1 MIWSISMV
9 PLKFWKLKN
18 KNIGFGQMWALSGPL
33 SEKLNFK
40 FFMNSKTDFQGG
52 QKHKKLLF
60 DTKFHI
66 FGSTWKSNKFKTC
79 FSIITKFSE
88 INASE
93 IYFWLKDISGFEN
106 FLSKIRGFIKKN
118 KKNHVVSFFQFL
130 KKNVT

>member
-1 MIWSISMV
+1 
-9 PLKFWKLKN
+9 
-18 KNIGFGQMWALSGPL
+18 MWALSGPL

-66 FGSTWKSNKFKTC
+66 FGSTWESNKFKTC

-93 IYFWLKDISGFEN
+93 IYFWLKGISGFEN
-106 FLSKIRGFIKKN
+106 FLSKIRGFIKKKQ
-118 KKNHVVSFFQFL
+118 KKTMS
-130 KKNVT
+130 